1 MSNIETQ
8 KQKNLPQEFLDALE
22 DLKTYL
28 VKVPTKVRK
37 VLEIGDKYGI
47 DKKLVRCMIKQALD
61 NVLAE
66 RTIYRYMQEPKSTIT
81 NKKENTA
88 KLAQI
93 EDNIEIEQNPNTSS
107 SNNENKLEPVF
118 CDKCHKQIGFRDQ
131 KGTMTFAIYC
141 YSCGESIDNKNNNK
155 ERNSV

>member
-88 KLAQI
+88 KLAEI
-93 EDNIEIEQNPNTSS
+93 EDNIEIEQNPNTTT
-107 SNNENKLEPVF
+107 LEPVF

-141 YSCGESIDNKNNNK
+141 YSCGELIGSNKQ
-155 ERNSV
+155 ERNIV

>member
-47 DKKLVRCMIKQALD
+47 DKRLVRCMIKQALD

-88 KLAQI
+88 KLAEI
-93 EDNIEIEQNPNTSS
+93 EDNIEIEQNPNTTT
-107 SNNENKLEPVF
+107 NNKLEPVF

-141 YSCGESIDNKNNNK
+141 YGCGESIGSNTQ
-155 ERNSV
+155 ERNIV

>member
-66 RTIYRYMQEPKSTIT
+66 RTIYRYMQEPKSIIT
-81 NKKENTA
+81 NKKDKENNSSSA
-88 KLAQI
+88 KLAEI
-93 EDNIEIEQNPNTSS
+93 EDNIEIEQNPNTTT
-107 SNNENKLEPVF
+107 LEPVF

-141 YSCGESIDNKNNNK
+141 YSCGESIGNNK
-155 ERNSV
+155 DKKRNNI